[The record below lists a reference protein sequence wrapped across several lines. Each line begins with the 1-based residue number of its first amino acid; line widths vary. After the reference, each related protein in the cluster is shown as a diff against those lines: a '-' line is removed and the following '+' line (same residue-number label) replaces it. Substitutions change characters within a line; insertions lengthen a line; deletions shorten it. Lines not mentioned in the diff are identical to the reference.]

1 MKSKNMANYK
11 VIQVYVSTQTIKRIE
26 GQPEKKKDNLSL
38 SKVGDILIREALNAR
53 EAKSD
58 ELKEKIK

>member
-1 MKSKNMANYK
+1 MADYK

-26 GQPEKKKDNLSL
+26 SQPEKKEDRLSL

-53 EAKSD
+53 EAKRVA
-58 ELKEKIK
+58 EKEKVK